1 MSWGV
6 AEAPFPNERESR
18 ICRNWPLR
26 RRRGRRPVPLQPHCG
41 RAGELRGQDQD
52 IPRRVLRPRRIS
64 RLTLRVLR
72 AGGPLRGPEGLQ
84 RALHLRDR
92 TLTWLG
98 VGNVEA
104 VLFHRARLSDMTRHR
119 ALLRAGV
126 IGYRLPPLHAEILP
140 LKPFDTLII
149 ATDGIKPDFDEG
161 LTLDGAPEHIADG
174 ILARHRSGMDD
185 ALVVVARYLGGDRE
199 RSPA

>member
-1 MSWGV
+1 MDFFVIGDIS
-6 AEAPFPNERESR
+6 
-18 ICRNWPLR
+18 
-26 RRRGRRPVPLQPHCG
+26 RPVPLQPSHRLG
-41 RAGELRGQDQD
+41 RGQVEM
-52 IPRRVLRPRRIS
+52 IVHHF
-64 RLTLRVLR
+64 
-72 AGGPLRGPEGLQ
+72 
-84 RALHLRDR
+84 LHLRDR